1 MCEMQCV
8 SIIGMNGCV
17 YENGEKYLC
26 YERVSMG
33 VECRGMIMWNV

>member
-1 MCEMQCV
+1 MQCV
-8 SIIGMNGCV
+8 SITGMNGCV
-17 YENGEKYLC
+17 YEHGEKYLC